1 MSRLVRLR
9 FCRLLWAESQVCPSA
24 YLLSQAVPV
33 EGAIESLHSAGQ
45 YLVLAASDLGGFPE
59 GVNGSLIVLDF
70 AGGPGFGCSTEP
82 ATRGTARAGAGSGSG
97 QRQRRQAKQQSEQ
110 QDEAGGKRA
119 KRVKQQEGEQQRRQA
134 KGKGKAKGGGGRT
147 AAQRGSKVA
156 AEEEP
161 GPSRK
166 RARR

>member
-1 MSRLVRLR
+1 M
-9 FCRLLWAESQVCPSA
+9 
-24 YLLSQAVPV
+24 

-97 QRQRRQAKQQSEQ
+97 QRQRHSA
-110 QDEAGGKRA
+110 
-119 KRVKQQEGEQQRRQA
+119 VH
-134 KGKGKAKGGGGRT
+134 
-147 AAQRGSKVA
+147 A
-156 AEEEP
+156 AE
-161 GPSRK
+161 
-166 RARR
+166 RRSVDLAQTPFFGVQQV